1 MFLIFGLGNPG
12 EEYEG
17 TRHNVGRMIV
27 SILAKNNDFDDF
39 SLDKKSNSLI
49 SSGKIGKEKVELVM
63 PEGFMNNSGKTVGSL
78 VKTKTPFE
86 KVIVIHDDLD
96 IPIGSIKVS
105 FGKKPGGHRGVE
117 SISKVLKSDDF
128 IRVRI
133 GISPKTSSGRIKKP
147 KGEKE
152 VIDFIL
158 GRMNKNESEAIKKTV
173 KNGAKVVEDIL
184 NNGLSSAMNFWNS
197 ST

>member
-12 EEYEG
+12 DEYEG
-17 TRHNVGRMIV
+17 TRHNVGRMV
-27 SILAKNNDFDDF
+27 LSILAKNNDFDDF

-78 VKTKTPFE
+78 VKTKAPFE

-133 GISPKTSSGRIKKP
+133 GISPKTASGKIKKP
-147 KGEKE
+147 QGEKD

-158 GRMNKNESEAIKKTV
+158 GKLSKSENEALKKTV
-173 KNGAKVVEDIL
+173 KNGAKSVEDIL
-184 NNGLSSAMNFWNS
+184 NNNLSSAMNFWNS
-197 ST
+197 L

>member
-12 EEYEG
+12 DEYEG
-17 TRHNVGRMIV
+17 TRHNVGRMVV
-27 SILAKNNDFDDF
+27 SILAKNNNFDDF
-39 SLDKKSNSLI
+39 ILDKKSNSLI

-63 PEGFMNNSGKTVGSL
+63 PEGFMNNSGKTIGSL
-78 VKTKTPFE
+78 VKTKAPFE

-117 SISKVLKSDDF
+117 SVSKVLKSDDF
-128 IRVRI
+128 IRIRI
-133 GISPKTSSGRIKKP
+133 GISPKTASGKIKKP
-147 KGEKE
+147 QSEKD

-158 GRMNKNESEAIKKTV
+158 GKLSKNENEALKKTV
-173 KNGAKVVEDIL
+173 KNGAKAVEDIL
-184 NNGLSSAMNFWNS
+184 NNDLSFAMNFWNS
-197 ST
+197 SK

>member
-12 EEYEG
+12 DEYEG
-17 TRHNVGRMIV
+17 TRHNVGRMVV
-27 SILAKNNDFDDF
+27 SILAKNNNFDDF
-39 SLDKKSNSLI
+39 ILDKKSNSLI

-78 VKTKTPFE
+78 VKTKAPFE

-117 SISKVLKSDDF
+117 SVSKVLKSDDF
-128 IRVRI
+128 IRIRI
-133 GISPKTSSGRIKKP
+133 GISPKTASGKIKKP
-147 KGEKE
+147 QSEKD

-158 GRMNKNESEAIKKTV
+158 GKLSKNENEALKKTV
-173 KNGAKVVEDIL
+173 KNGAKAVEDIL
-184 NNGLSSAMNFWNS
+184 NNDLSFAMNFWNS
-197 ST
+197 SK

>member
-12 EEYEG
+12 DEYDG
-17 TRHNVGRMIV
+17 TRHNVGRMVV

-49 SSGKIGKEKVELVM
+49 SSGKIGKEKVGLVM
-63 PEGFMNNSGKTVGSL
+63 PEGFMNNSGKTVVSL
-78 VKTKTPFE
+78 VKTKAPFE
-86 KVIVIHDDLD
+86 KIVVIHDDLD

-117 SISKVLKSDDF
+117 SITKALKSNDF

-133 GISPKTSSGRIKKP
+133 GISPKTASGKIKKP
-147 KGEKE
+147 QGEKD

-158 GRMNKNESEAIKKTV
+158 GKLSKSENEALKKTV
-173 KNGAKVVEDIL
+173 KNGAKAVEDIL
-184 NNGLSSAMNFWNS
+184 NNDLSFAMNFWNS
-197 ST
+197 L

>member
-12 EEYEG
+12 DEYEG
-17 TRHNVGRMIV
+17 TRHNVGRMV
-27 SILAKNNDFDDF
+27 LSILAKNNDFDDF

-78 VKTKTPFE
+78 VKTKAPFE

-133 GISPKTSSGRIKKP
+133 GISPKTASGKIKKP
-147 KGEKE
+147 QGEKD

-158 GRMNKNESEAIKKTV
+158 GKLSKSENEALKKTV
-173 KNGAKVVEDIL
+173 KNGAKSVEDIL
-184 NNGLSSAMNFWNS
+184 NNDLSSAMNFWNS
-197 ST
+197 L

>member
-12 EEYEG
+12 DEYEG
-17 TRHNVGRMIV
+17 TRHNVGRMVV

-39 SLDKKSNSLI
+39 ILDKKSNSLI

-78 VKTKTPFE
+78 VKTKAPFE

-117 SISKVLKSDDF
+117 SVSKVLKSDDF
-128 IRVRI
+128 IRIRI
-133 GISPKTSSGRIKKP
+133 GISPKTAFGKIKKP
-147 KGEKE
+147 QGEKD

-158 GRMNKNESEAIKKTV
+158 GKLSKNENEALKKTV
-173 KNGAKVVEDIL
+173 KNGAKAVEDIL
-184 NNGLSSAMNFWNS
+184 NNDLSFAMNFWNS
-197 ST
+197 SK